1 MFCPRKTGIFSKL
14 KRLSITLILSFLS
27 ISQAQ
32 EDINFSPQE
41 IAVISQFGPWPPK
54 DKSFDLTNSL
64 DQDPRAIELG
74 KKLFFDTNLSANSQV
89 SCATCHQPNKSF
101 TDQSPLSI
109 GLDLG
114 IRNTPTL
121 LNIKHKHWY
130 GWGGDTDTLWG
141 ASIRALLSSTEMKLD
156 TKKVSTYLQVNQDK
170 YRDLVTH
177 PIWKN
182 AQTEQDKL
190 AFIGKLLAS
199 YQSKLMSPKSEFD
212 LFREALL
219 TQNKEQ
225 MSRYSQAKIKGLKLF
240 IGKGNCHFCHSGPL
254 FSNNEFA
261 DVGMSYFDRKGKVD
275 KGRYQGIKNLK
286 KSPFSSLGI
295 YNDDTSNQSKILAK
309 HVTLKHRNFGEFM
322 VPSLRNLTSTAP
334 YMHQGS
340 LANLAAVIEH
350 YSNIDEERL
359 HTDGAAILKP
369 LKLSAEEKANLKA
382 FLESL

>member
-1 MFCPRKTGIFSKL
+1 MIYLREIGKSTKL
-14 KRLSITLILSFLS
+14 KWLSCILLLSFS
-27 ISQAQ
+27 SFSHTQ
-32 EDINFSPQE
+32 ENIKFSPSE
-41 IAVISQFGPWPPK
+41 LAVISQFGPWPPT
-54 DKSFDLTNSL
+54 SNTPDLTNSL

-74 KKLFFDTNLSANSQV
+74 KKLFFDANLSANNQV

-109 GLDLG
+109 GLNLG

-121 LNIKHKHWY
+121 LNIKYKHWY
-130 GWGGDTDTLWG
+130 GWSGDTDTLWG
-141 ASIRALLSSTEMKLD
+141 ASIRALLSSTEMSLD
-156 TKKVSTYLQVNQDK
+156 INKVSNYLQVNQYK
-170 YRDLVTH
+170 YRNLVTH

-190 AFIGKLLAS
+190 VFIGKLLAS
-199 YQSKLMSPKSEFD
+199 YQGTLISSKSEFD

-219 TQNKEQ
+219 KQDKEQ

-261 DVGMSYFDRKGKVD
+261 DIGMSYFDREGKVD

-295 YNDDTSNQSKILAK
+295 HNDDTSNQSKILAK

-322 VPSLRNLTSTAP
+322 VPSLRSIIFTAP

-340 LANLAAVIEH
+340 LANLDAVIEH

-359 HTDGAAILKP
+359 HTDGIAILKP
-369 LKLSAEEKANLKA
+369 LNLSAEEKANLKA

>member
-1 MFCPRKTGIFSKL
+1 MFSKL
-14 KRLSITLILSFLS
+14 KLLSITLTLSFAS

-32 EDINFSPQE
+32 EGVSFSPRE
-41 IAVISQFGPWPPK
+41 IAIISQFGPWPPN
-54 DKSFDLTNSL
+54 DNSPDLTNTL
-64 DQDPRAIELG
+64 DQDPVAFELG
-74 KKLFFDTNLSANSQV
+74 KKLFFDVNLSANKQI

-101 TDQSPLSI
+101 TDQKALPH
-109 GLDLG
+109 GLELG
-114 IRNTPTL
+114 TRNTPTL

-141 ASIRALLSSTEMKLD
+141 ASIRALSSPTEMNTD
-156 TKKVSTYLQVNQDK
+156 IEKVSDHLHLNSVIYENL
-170 YRDLVTH
+170 LMH
-177 PIWKN
+177 PIWRS
-182 AQTEQDKL
+182 AQNKQDKL

-219 TQNKEQ
+219 KQDKKQ
-225 MSRYSQAKIKGLKLF
+225 IARYSQAKIKGLKLF

-261 DVGMSYFDRKGKVD
+261 DIGMSYFDREGKVD

-286 KSPFSSLGI
+286 KSAFSSLGI
-295 YNDDTSNQSKILAK
+295 YNDDTRNQSQILAK

-359 HTDGAAILKP
+359 HTDGVAILKP
-369 LKLSAEEKANLKA
+369 LNLSAEEKANLKA